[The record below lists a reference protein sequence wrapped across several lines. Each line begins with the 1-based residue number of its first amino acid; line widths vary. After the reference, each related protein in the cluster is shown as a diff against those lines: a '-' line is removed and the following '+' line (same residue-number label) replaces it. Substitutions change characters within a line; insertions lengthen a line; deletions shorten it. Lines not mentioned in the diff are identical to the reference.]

1 MGTDQDFLS
10 QVYSAQTLNSTL
22 ANEDLREA
30 AESLIDVAVGEAW
43 RLMPVDEAGDRL
55 IGAALVTRFDL
66 SLVDASR
73 RLDGQRV
80 LLVTGHLAG
89 AVGVALKATLA
100 HALGATRVDA
110 AVLGGW
116 AEGIP
121 GCERVW
127 DITPREGLSQKK

>member
-1 MGTDQDFLS
+1 MGTNQDFLS
-10 QVYSAQTLNSTL
+10 QVCWAQTLNSTL

-30 AESLIDVAVGEAW
+30 AELLVDVAAGKAW
-43 RLMPVDEAGDRL
+43 QMMPVDEAGGRL
-55 IGAALVTRFDL
+55 IGAALVTRGDL

-73 RLDGQRV
+73 RLDEQRV

-89 AVGVALKATLA
+89 AVGVALKATLV

-116 AEGIP
+116 AEDIL

-127 DITPREGLSQKK
+127 DITPREGLPQRK